1 MVEYKAQSSYTQIV
15 NIFGKKPIYLD
26 YAALTP
32 IDSEVQDY
40 MNELYDAS
48 VGNPSSLHSFGVKAK
63 KVLDE
68 SRKKVAECIHAHPD
82 EIFFT
87 SSATEANRIAL
98 SAGSR
103 VLMSPIEHHSIFQY
117 AQNPSFFEIEK
128 SGKIIIPK
136 DIKNA
141 DLISLQWVNNEIG
154 TIQPVYEVG
163 NLAKEKNI
171 LYHIDA
177 SQAPI
182 TQEIDMQKVKA
193 NFLTLGGNKIYG
205 PRGVGVLYIR
215 RGTPFTMPHQS
226 TPNIPAIGG
235 FALALAK
242 VTKNR
247 EKNVAHLNKLNTLLP
262 FMANGDHRSPHILSV
277 TFPNIDAEYL
287 VLQLDAKGIAVST
300 KSSCLRDE
308 EESYVLKAIAVE
320 SKNTIRFSFGIHTT
334 ERDIK
339 QLMQALEQLGVIR
352 G

>member
-1 MVEYKAQSSYTQIV
+1 M
-15 NIFGKKPIYLD
+15 D

-32 IDSEVQDY
+32 IDPEVQEY
-40 MNELYDAS
+40 MNELYDVS

-63 KVLDE
+63 KVLEE
-68 SRKKVAECIHAHPD
+68 SRKQVAACINAHPD

-103 VLMSPIEHHSIFQY
+103 VLTSPIEHSSIFEY
-117 AQNPSFFEIEK
+117 AKDPTFFEIEK
-128 SGKIIIPK
+128 SGRVIVPKSIPEHT
-136 DIKNA
+136 

-215 RGTPFTMPHQS
+215 RGTAFTMPHQG

-235 FALALAK
+235 FALALTK
-242 VTKNR
+242 ITKNR
-247 EKNVAHLNKLNTLLP
+247 EKNVTHLKKLNSFFSFT
-262 FMANGDHRSPHILSV
+262 ANGDRRSSHILNV
-277 TFPNIDAEYL
+277 TFPNVDAEYL

-308 EESYVLKAIAVE
+308 EESYVLKAIGVN
-320 SKNTIRFSFGIHTT
+320 SKETIRFSFGAQTT

-339 QLMQALEQLGVIR
+339 QLMQALRQLGVLR

>member
-1 MVEYKAQSSYTQIV
+1 MVK
-15 NIFGKKPIYLD
+15 NIYLD
-26 YAALTP
+26 YASLTP
-32 IDSEVQDY
+32 IDKEVKGY
-40 MNELYDAS
+40 MDELYDMS
-48 VGNPSSLHSFGVKAK
+48 VGNPSSLHSYGVKAK
-63 KVLDE
+63 KILEE
-68 SRKKVAECIHAHPD
+68 SKKQVAACINAHPD

-117 AQNPSFFEIEK
+117 AQDPTFFEIEK
-128 SGKIIIPK
+128 TGKVIVPK
-136 DIKNA
+136 DIKDV

-154 TIQPVYEVG
+154 TIQPVYDVG
-163 NLAKEKNI
+163 ALAQEKNI

-177 SQAPI
+177 SQAPV

-235 FALALAK
+235 FARALTK

-247 EKNVAHLNKLNTLLP
+247 EKNVAHLKKLNTLLP
-262 FMANGDHRSPHILSV
+262 FMAHGGERSPHIMSV
-277 TFPNIDAEYL
+277 TFPGVDSEYL
-287 VLQLDAKGIAVST
+287 VLRLDAKGIAVST

-308 EESYVLKAIAVE
+308 EESYVLKAIGVN
-320 SKNTIRFSFGIHTT
+320 SKETIRFSFGVQTT

-339 QLMQALEQLGVIR
+339 QLVQILKTLNVVDKIIL
-352 G
+352 